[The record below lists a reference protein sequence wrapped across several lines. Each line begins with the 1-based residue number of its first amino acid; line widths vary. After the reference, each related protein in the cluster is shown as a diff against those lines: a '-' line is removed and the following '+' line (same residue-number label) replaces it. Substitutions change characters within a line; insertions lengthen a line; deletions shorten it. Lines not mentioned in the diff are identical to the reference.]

1 MDLYYKF
8 LTNFDLRHAT
18 WSKLIKFIFLTLLDH
33 DEIILDQTIVDETTN
48 GIDRF
53 VSNILGS
60 SSVVTDLF
68 TIDGVITGSD
78 TVNLFV
84 DFGTVVVSLL
94 TRSGN

>member
-1 MDLYYKF
+1 M
-8 LTNFDLRHAT
+8 
-18 WSKLIKFIFLTLLDH
+18 IKFIFLTLLDH

-48 GIDRF
+48 GVDRF

-68 TIDGVITGSD
+68 TIDAVITGSD

-84 DFGTVVVSLL
+84 DFGTVVISLL

>member
-1 MDLYYKF
+1 MVEIDKIY
-8 LTNFDLRHAT
+8 
-18 WSKLIKFIFLTLLDH
+18 FLTLLDH

-48 GIDRF
+48 RVDRF

-68 TIDGVITGSD
+68 TIDAVITGSD

-84 DFGTVVVSLL
+84 DFGTVVISLL

>member
-1 MDLYYKF
+1 M
-8 LTNFDLRHAT
+8 
-18 WSKLIKFIFLTLLDH
+18 IKFIFLTLLDH

-48 GIDRF
+48 RVDRF

-68 TIDGVITGSD
+68 TIDAVITGSD

-84 DFGTVVVSLL
+84 DFGTVVISLL

>member
-1 MDLYYKF
+1 MVEIDKIY
-8 LTNFDLRHAT
+8 
-18 WSKLIKFIFLTLLDH
+18 FLTLLDH